1 MKHINIHN
9 SSHPLYEAFETLY
22 ASSFP
27 VFEQR
32 TREQQE
38 AAFSNVNYHL
48 SGYEANDTFVGFISY
63 WEFDDYLYIEH
74 FAINTHIRGK
84 GYGSD
89 LLRRF
94 IQSTD
99 KIVLLEIDPINDS
112 VSEARLRF
120 YKKCGFYE
128 NPYPHKHPSYRSE
141 YRPHPLIVLTT
152 QQSISEKEY
161 QTFNHDLGN
170 TVMNFPPSCGKG
182 RINTEL

>member
-1 MKHINIHN
+1 MKSINIQDFNH
-9 SSHPLYEAFETLY
+9 SLYEVFETLY
-22 ASSFP
+22 TSSFP

-48 SGYEANDTFVGFISY
+48 VGYEENSAFIGFISY
-63 WEFDDYLYIEH
+63 WEFDNYLYIEH

-89 LLRRF
+89 LLRNF

-99 KIVLLEIDPINDS
+99 KIVLLEIDPIIDS
-112 VSEARLRF
+112 ISEARLRF

-141 YRPHPLIVLTT
+141 YHPHHLIVLTT
-152 QQSISEKEY
+152 QRPISEKEY
-161 QTFNHDLGN
+161 QSFNLDLSKI
-170 TVMNFPPSCGKG
+170 VMNFYPA
-182 RINTEL
+182 